1 MVCMLRER
9 ERERGRGGRRGRE
22 GTETVRG
29 GDGDGEIRTERDRD
43 AAGRNEKA
51 GKKKK
56 KERNNK
62 RVGKMEKVFNRCVV
76 LPADSSLFC
85 FITSALCSAGCTVSV
100 AEVVWRHC
108 GLAEAWK

>member
-1 MVCMLRER
+1 MVCMLREGERR
-9 ERERGRGGRRGRE
+9 EKRKRE
-22 GTETVRG
+22 GTETARG

-51 GKKKK
+51 GGKKK
-56 KERNNK
+56 NNK

>member
-51 GKKKK
+51 GKKRK
-56 KERNNK
+56 KERK
-62 RVGKMEKVFNRCVV
+62 KEITKGWERWRKCSIDV
-76 LPADSSLFC
+76 LSSQPTRLY
-85 FITSALCSAGCTVSV
+85 SVSLPLPSVLQAALSR
-100 AEVVWRHC
+100 WRR
-108 GLAEAWK
+108 

>member
-1 MVCMLRER
+1 METER
-9 ERERGRGGRRGRE
+9 YARRGI
-22 GTETVRG
+22 GTPRG
-29 GDGDGEIRTERDRD
+29 EMKRQ
-43 AAGRNEKA
+43 A
-51 GKKKK
+51 GKKK
-56 KERNNK
+56 NNK